1 MKESLSII
9 EELKNNTE
17 LLIKTLNGLKFS
29 NNELSNELLHVK
41 KILKEKN
48 DVIIKLKEKYHALE
62 MGKAIVGDN
71 DKNKTKRKI
80 KKMINEID
88 DCIVQLTS

>member
-1 MKESLSII
+1 MSTH
-9 EELKNNTE
+9 LKR
-17 LLIKTLNGLKFS
+17 KF
-29 NNELSNELLHVK
+29 L
-41 KILKEKN
+41 EKD

-62 MGKAIVGDN
+62 MGKAIVGSN

-88 DCIVQLTS
+88 DCIIQLTS

>member
-1 MKESLSII
+1 
-9 EELKNNTE
+9 
-17 LLIKTLNGLKFS
+17 
-29 NNELSNELLHVK
+29 
-41 KILKEKN
+41 LKEKN

>member
-1 MKESLSII
+1 
-9 EELKNNTE
+9 
-17 LLIKTLNGLKFS
+17 
-29 NNELSNELLHVK
+29 
-41 KILKEKN
+41 
-48 DVIIKLKEKYHALE
+48 
-62 MGKAIVGDN
+62 MGKAIVGNN